1 MFARPR
7 NARGSRLPGELF
19 LLVVGINV
27 AFWFE
32 DKFDDLRDRHFETA

>member
-7 NARGSRLPGELF
+7 NAHGSRLPGELF

-27 AFWFE
+27 ALWFE